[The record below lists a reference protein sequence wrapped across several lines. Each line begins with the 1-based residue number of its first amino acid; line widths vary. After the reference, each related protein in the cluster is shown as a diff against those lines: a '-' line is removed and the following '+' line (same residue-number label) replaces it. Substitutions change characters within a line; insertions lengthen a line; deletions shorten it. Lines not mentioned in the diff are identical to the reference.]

1 MDILNRVTRNEK
13 VLPDLDAEP
22 IIETVKVTPQLF
34 KLSLPKIQQD
44 LSVLQHTPMV
54 PEVNVEPVEI
64 PVKVITSQF
73 PKMHY
78 DLSLQAKQEPPAQIP
93 ERKPFALQLPKFHRD
108 MAIQEKQEPAAQKP
122 ERKSFTLQL
131 PKLQYDML
139 LPPDPKELRRPE
151 PQKTLTLNI
160 PTFEHELG
168 VKPDPVI
175 VPKKREEYDMGIRGR
190 PKFPEERPF
199 PMSRLAIPIFA
210 KMEPRTEHIQK
221 NDGIVLIPNVIPTIT
236 FEDKPIANIARLSYN
251 RPQCSDLAVLLVFFD
266 YIGSARILINYLFM
280 VEKLKLANIPVFTL
294 ELVIHGKKPKIH
306 DAIHVY
312 GSSYLFQK
320 EHLLR
325 LLEKS
330 IPAQFT
336 KLACLDADVIF
347 ENPTWYDDL
356 SIMLDTNHVVQCF
369 DVSYWLDLSYT
380 NAQKIAASCLAADRL
395 KRFWDGQSQPVHP
408 GFGWAFRRKHYRE
421 SGYFDKAIIGSG
433 DTLFAYGLLDYPIKL
448 EDKETFIYRQSYEK
462 WISEKKQINFSYLK
476 GRLYHLYHGPIPNRQ
491 YVSRYHAFRGVSNIE
506 DAVAINNYGVYEL
519 IYSKFN
525 IAMLE
530 FFKTRNDDGLD

>member
-1 MDILNRVTRNEK
+1 MDILSRVTRNEK
-13 VLPDLDAEP
+13 VLPDLNAEP
-22 IIETVKVTPQLF
+22 IIETVKVTPQPF

-44 LSVLQHTPMV
+44 LSILQHTPMV
-54 PEVNVEPVEI
+54 PEVSVEPDNI
-64 PVKVITSQF
+64 PVKTISLQF

-78 DLSLQAKQEPPAQIP
+78 DLSLQAKQETPSQIP
-93 ERKPFALQLPKFHRD
+93 ERKPF
-108 MAIQEKQEPAAQKP
+108 
-122 ERKSFTLQL
+122 TLQL
-131 PKLQYDML
+131 PKLNRNLPIQAEQEPSVQIPERKPFTLQIPKLQYNML
-139 LPPDPKELRRPE
+139 LPPDPKELKRSELP
-151 PQKTLTLNI
+151 KSLTPNI
-160 PTFEHELG
+160 PIFEPELG

-175 VPKKREEYDMGIRGR
+175 VPKKIEEYEMGIRGR
-190 PKFPEERPF
+190 PKFPDEKPF
-199 PMSRLAIPIFA
+199 PMTKFFIPTFA
-210 KMEPRTEHIQK
+210 KMEPRTEPIRK

-236 FEDKPIANIARLSYN
+236 FENKPVANIARLSYN
-251 RPQCSDLAVLLVFFD
+251 KPQCSDLAVLLVFFD

-347 ENPTWYDDL
+347 ENPNWYDEL

-380 NAQKIAASCLAADRL
+380 NAQKIAASCLAADRS

-421 SGYFDKAIIGSG
+421 SGYFDKAVIGSG
-433 DTLFAYGLLDYPIKL
+433 DTLFAYGLLDYSIKL

-462 WISEKKQINFSYLK
+462 WISERKQINFSYLK

-506 DAVAINNYGVYEL
+506 DAVVTNNYGVYEL
-519 IYSKFN
+519 MQSKFN
-525 IAMLE
+525 TAMLE